1 MAMLNRI
8 KIGHFT
14 DVQNATGCT
23 VLIPP
28 MGNICAACAFGA
40 APGTRELALLQ
51 PDKKIQ
57 EIHALVLTG
66 GSAFGLN
73 SAHGLMEQLAANK
86 IGFRTDY
93 GYVPIIPAAVIFD
106 KNIGDPNAFP
116 TGEDARKAYS
126 EACFY
131 NRAQGNIGAGTGA
144 TVGKWAGIEYAMKS
158 GLGLAE
164 IVFNGARVLVLTVLN
179 AVGDVLD
186 SKGNILAGAIDQNG
200 HFLAETGKEK
210 RWLSPKV
217 GMAENTVLT
226 AIFVNFKFSKSQLHY
241 LAKRAHLA
249 IARRLEPSHTSFDGD
264 VSFVCSLPEKE
275 IPIDLASSLIMNAVE
290 QSIENS
296 VRTCKSLHGFKSAN
310 DLGRNINE

>member
-73 SAHGLMEQLAANK
+73 AAHGVMEQLAKEK
-86 IGFRTDY
+86 IGFRTNY
-93 GYVPIIPAAVIFD
+93 GYVPIVPAAVIFD
-106 KNIGDPNAFP
+106 KVMGNPNAYP
-116 TGEDARKAYS
+116 TSEQGTAAYLNAS
-126 EACFY
+126 F
-131 NRAQGNIGAGTGA
+131 NNNQQGNIGVGTGA
-144 TVGKWAGIEYAMKS
+144 TIGKWAGIDRAMKA

-164 IVFNGARVLVLTVLN
+164 VNFNEASVLAVTALN

-186 SKGNILAGAIDQNG
+186 ASGQILAGAIDEQG
-200 HFLAETGKEK
+200 RFLASSGRSI
-210 RWLSPKV
+210 RWQSPKV
-217 GMAENTVLT
+217 GMGENTVLT
-226 AIFVNFKFSKSQLHY
+226 AVFTNFNFSKLQLYY
-241 LAKRAHLA
+241 LAQRAHLA
-249 IARRLEPSHTSFDGD
+249 VARKIEPSHTSFDGD
-264 VSFVCSLPEKE
+264 ISFVCSVPEIE
-275 IPIDLASSLIMNAVE
+275 ASVDFAASLIMTAVE
-290 QSIENS
+290 QSIENG
-296 VRTCKSLHGFKSAN
+296 VKTCNSLHGFKALT
-310 DLGRNINE
+310 DLGRT